1 MARLPRYV
9 LFAVL
14 SLTFGSAAQAQ
25 WAVVDVRAIAQMTQQ
40 LSVLRQQLQTV
51 QNQLTQAQREYQ
63 SITGS
68 RGMDQLLRGTV
79 RNYLPEDWW
88 ALQDALDGLSG
99 SYGALASQ
107 LQSVLQGN
115 AVLSEDQVGRL
126 SVAEREQLQ
135 ARRRTAA
142 LLQVTSREALEA
154 SSERFVALQQLIDA
168 IPTATDQKAVLDL
181 QARISAEQAML
192 QNEQTKLMLLY
203 HATEAEELARRQRSS
218 ELAIQNRGSLRSIG
232 AVGLVP

>member
-1 MARLPRYV
+1 MARLSRYV
-9 LFAVL
+9 VLLLL
-14 SLTFGSAAQAQ
+14 SLGFGSAAQAM
-25 WAVVDVRAIAQMTQQ
+25 AVVDVRAIAQ
-40 LSVLRQQLQTV
+40 LRQQLTTMRQQLTAA

-79 RNYLPEDWW
+79 RNYLPEDWQ

-99 SYGALASQ
+99 SYGALANQ
-107 LQSVLQGN
+107 LQSALQGN
-115 AVLSEDQVGRL
+115 AVLSADQVGRL

-135 ARRRTAA
+135 AGRRTAA

-154 SSERFVALQQLIDA
+154 SSQRFAALQQLIDA

-203 HATEAEELARRQRSS
+203 HATEAEELARRQRAS

-232 AVGLVP
+232 PVGLVP